1 MFKLKEQI
9 YNTYKKIMINIK
21 KIMKIFIKIIMNM
34 KQ

>member
-34 KQ
+34 K